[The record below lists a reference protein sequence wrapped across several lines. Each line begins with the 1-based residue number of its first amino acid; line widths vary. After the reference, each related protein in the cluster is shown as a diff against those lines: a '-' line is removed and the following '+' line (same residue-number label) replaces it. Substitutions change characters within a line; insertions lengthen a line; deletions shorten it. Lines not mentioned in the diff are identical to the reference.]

1 MIICMSVSPNR
12 KFLAVSER
20 IRNDPVPQI
29 SIYNIKASQTKG
41 EKEKTFRYSD
51 SKSEFVSIAFSHA
64 DARFLVCLTGAPDY
78 QIIFLDIARMKV
90 LIQSIPIP

>member
-1 MIICMSVSPNR
+1 MTVSPNR

-51 SKSEFVSIAFSHA
+51 SKSEFVAIAFSHA

-90 LIQSIPIP
+90 KKILV